1 MQMLSTRLW
10 LLVLAAALLPLSL
23 GAQPTRLVI
32 PPGTDCWHTEAGTEQ
47 LLDSLPKDFFGPGSK
62 AIPKTKIQLVG
73 VPLPVTVVTGK
84 FPPGCECPLDKVN
97 TVITWEDR
105 HGNKTNDTRHAV
117 KEVVNQTT
125 TVDTC
130 IRRTVKTD
138 FPGQGA
144 AVQVNIQLVAL
155 SLKSVTPL
163 PVSYTDGKNKKFN
176 IFVTQSANQQPGTMT
191 LTAGKIQAGKTTGKT
206 KLKNLHITYDVEF
219 REVVPE
225 GTRPIVKRLL
235 NQKLLL
241 EGTTGTFTFSG
252 VKL

>member
-1 MQMLSTRLW
+1 MRSTRLW
-10 LLVLAAALLPLSL
+10 LLVLAVALLPLSL
-23 GAQPTRLVI
+23 GAQPNRLVI
-32 PPGTDCWHTEAGTEQ
+32 PPGSDCWHTEAGTEQ
-47 LLDSLPKDFFGPGSK
+47 LLESLPKDFFGPGSK

-84 FPPGCECPLDKVN
+84 FPPNCECPLEGNVN
-97 TVITWEDR
+97 TMITWLDP

-117 KEVVNQTT
+117 KQVVTQTT

-130 IRRTVKTD
+130 IRRTVKAD

-163 PVSYTDGKNKKFN
+163 PVSFTDGKNKKFD
-176 IFVTQSANQQPGTMT
+176 IFVTQSAKQDPGTMT
-191 LTAGKIQAGKTTGKT
+191 LTAGKIQAGKTKGKT
-206 KLKNLHITYDVEF
+206 RLKNLHITYDVEF
-219 REVVPE
+219 REVVPA
-225 GTRPIVKRLL
+225 GTRPIVKKLL
-235 NQKLLL
+235 NQKLVL